1 MKQGARRST
10 LLIVLLVWSGC
21 LLGLAQQKTVII
33 HAGRMIDTA
42 HKQVRERLSIIVKDG
57 RITSVEDGFTSSK
70 DAEIID
76 LTNATVMP
84 GLIDCHKHLT
94 MHLGTGSYFQDLVTE
109 NAADSAFYAAAN
121 ARTTL
126 LNGFTSVRDVGARA
140 TVDIALKKAIDRKL
154 VIGPRIWAGGAIIG
168 PTGGH
173 SDSANGVAQG
183 ISSPEWSDSIVD
195 SADQARHS
203 VREHRR
209 SGTDL
214 IKIVPSG
221 GVGSVGDDP
230 KLQLMTN
237 DEIKAVIDTA
247 HSLGMKV
254 AAHAHG
260 KAAID
265 NCIRLGIDSI
275 EHGTYADQE
284 SFELMKQHGT
294 YLVPTVYVAYSLFQT
309 AKEHPDQLPPHI
321 VAKIQV
327 IEPIIQAMFTN
338 ANRAG
343 VKIAMGTDSFGNF
356 RGGFTPAKEL
366 AEMVRLGMT
375 PMDSLTAATVNAA
388 DLIGDSGDIGSI
400 EPGKY
405 ADIIAVSGDPLRDIT
420 EVERL
425 AFVMKG
431 GVIYKSG
438 GKEVAGPL
446 SAVQ

>member
-1 MKQGARRST
+1 MKRRAACGVV
-10 LLIVLLVWSGC
+10 LLIC
-21 LLGLAQQKTVII
+21 LCCSLGFAESKIVII
-33 HAGRMIDTA
+33 HAGRLIDTS
-42 HKQVRERLSIIVKDG
+42 HKQVRERVSIVIKDN
-57 RITSVEDGFTSSK
+57 RIASVEDGFASPK

-76 LTNATVMP
+76 LSSATVLP
-84 GLIDCHKHLT
+84 GMVDCHKHLT
-94 MHLGTGSYFQDLVTE
+94 AHLGTGSYFQDLVTE
-109 NAADSAFYAAAN
+109 NVADSAFYAAAN

-126 LNGFTSVRDVGARA
+126 LNGFTSVRDVGARG
-140 TVDIALKKAIDRKL
+140 TVDVSLKKAIEKQL
-154 VIGPRIWAGGAIIG
+154 VIGPRVWAAGEIIG

-173 SDSANGVAQG
+173 SDAANGVAEG
-183 ISSPEWSDSIVD
+183 ITSPEWISSIVD
-195 SADQARHS
+195 SADQARHV

-209 SGTDL
+209 RGTDL

-237 DEIKAVIDTA
+237 DEIKSVIDTA

-260 KAAID
+260 KTAID
-265 NCIRLGIDSI
+265 NCVRLGIDSI

-309 AKEHPDQLPPHI
+309 AKQHPDQLPPHI

-327 IEPIIQAMFTN
+327 IEPIIQAMFSN
-338 ANRAG
+338 AYRAG

-366 AEMVRLGMT
+366 TEMVRLGMS
-375 PMDSLTAATVNAA
+375 PMDALAASTVSAA
-388 DLIGDSGDIGSI
+388 DLIGDSQDIGSI
-400 EPGKY
+400 EPGKF
-405 ADIIAVSGDPLRDIT
+405 ADIVAVSGDPLKDIT
-420 EVERL
+420 EMERI

-431 GVIYKSG
+431 GVVYKAG
-438 GKEVAGPL
+438 GKEIPI
-446 SAVQ
+446 STTR